1 MPTLVSWW
9 RSRPRRSDMFAT
21 LTSPP
26 KAIAARPVRHGAFPW
41 ELFGSRRHYR
51 PSYVSGHAG
60 LRRTPFVM
68 TDALDSPI
76 GSDSDNLTGTT
87 AEAAAPL
94 GPDDFQALLVEVLP
108 AAYGYALRLTRNKA
122 DAEDLVQD
130 SALRAFRA
138 MAQFEPGTNFKA
150 WIFRILTRCFWA
162 NHRRRQRRPNT
173 VDFDDT
179 PDLYLYARSAEHGL
193 PWQGEDPA
201 RTLIDR
207 LGTERV
213 AEAIGELPEEYGV
226 VCTLYFMEDF
236 AYHEIAEVLEVP
248 VGTVRSRLHR
258 GRKMLQKSLW
268 QLAEE
273 SGIVTELTRREVGA

>member
-1 MPTLVSWW
+1 MFATAARDVECFAAG
-9 RSRPRRSDMFAT
+9 RPRRDS
-21 LTSPP
+21 
-26 KAIAARPVRHGAFPW
+26 FPL
-41 ELFGSRRHYR
+41 ELFGPRRHYK
-51 PSYVSGHAG
+51 PTSPSGHAG
-60 LRRTPFVM
+60 LRSTVYRM
-68 TDALDSPI
+68 SHALENPM
-76 GSDSDNLTGTT
+76 GGHGNELTAT
-87 AEAAAPL
+87 ASAAAPL
-94 GPDDFQALLVEVLP
+94 GADDFQALLVDVLP

-130 SALRAFRA
+130 TALRAFRA

-201 RTLIDR
+201 RALIDR

-213 AEAIGELPEEYGV
+213 AEAIGQLPEEYGV

-236 AYHEIAEVLEVP
+236 AYHEIADVLEVP

-258 GRKMLQKSLW
+258 GRKMLQKALW
-268 QLAEE
+268 HLAEE
-273 SGIVTELTRREVGA
+273 SGIVTELTQREGDV

>member
-1 MPTLVSWW
+1 MRALGSSGLEWLTGRHSLDDPPLELFG
-9 RSRPRRSDMFAT
+9 RPRHYSRTYLPRRVASRRIMDDMGDGSDT
-21 LTSPP
+21 LTDTGPGITV
-26 KAIAARPVRHGAFPW
+26 AAARP
-41 ELFGSRRHYR
+41 
-51 PSYVSGHAG
+51 
-60 LRRTPFVM
+60 
-68 TDALDSPI
+68 
-76 GSDSDNLTGTT
+76 
-87 AEAAAPL
+87 APL
-94 GPDDFQALLVEVLP
+94 GPDEFQALLVEVLP
-108 AAYGYALRLTRNKA
+108 TAYGYALRLTRNRA

-130 SALRAFRA
+130 TALRAFRA
-138 MAQFEPGTNFKA
+138 MHQFENGTNFKA

-213 AEAIGELPEEYGV
+213 SEAIGQLPEEYGV
-226 VCTLYFMEDF
+226 VCTLYFMEAF
-236 AYHEIAEVLEVP
+236 AYHEIADVLEVP

-258 GRKMLQKSLW
+258 GRKMLQKALW
-268 QLAEE
+268 CLAEE
-273 SGIVTELTRREVGA
+273 SGIVTELTQREGDA